1 MDHIAVSRII
11 WLAIWAGI
19 FGTAGME
26 ILLQS
31 ITKSGMANAD
41 MARAVGSLF
50 TKSLQNAYGI
60 GIIIQTINGIVFA
73 FLYTLV
79 IVYFQV
85 HGFLSTAGAGTLIG
99 FIHGAVVGFILV
111 AAVAENHPLQE
122 FKEAG
127 FSVAVAHWVGHLI
140 YGLIVGAV
148 IGLMG
153 Y

>member
-1 MDHIAVSRII
+1 MQHVAASHII

-41 MARAVGSLF
+41 MARAIGSLF
-50 TKSLQNAYGI
+50 TKKFQNAYGI
-60 GIIIQTINGIVFA
+60 GITVQTINGIVFA
-73 FLYTLV
+73 FLYTIV

-85 HGFLSTAGAGTLIG
+85 HGFLSSTGAGALIG

-111 AAVAENHPLQE
+111 AVVAENHPLKE

-127 FSVAVAHWVGHLI
+127 FSVAVAHWAGHLV